1 MNLWSANE
9 NAGKILTST
18 SLLLL
23 LLHHKHKALLLVD
36 FYTPVSRRVVLCDW
50 VWRAFTQVSAQ

>member
-1 MNLWSANE
+1 MNSWPTNE

-23 LLHHKHKALLLVD
+23 LLHHKHKALTLGD
-36 FYTPVSRRVVLCDW
+36 FLKGFHIRKVHLDMATNH
-50 VWRAFTQVSAQ
+50 AQGPSW